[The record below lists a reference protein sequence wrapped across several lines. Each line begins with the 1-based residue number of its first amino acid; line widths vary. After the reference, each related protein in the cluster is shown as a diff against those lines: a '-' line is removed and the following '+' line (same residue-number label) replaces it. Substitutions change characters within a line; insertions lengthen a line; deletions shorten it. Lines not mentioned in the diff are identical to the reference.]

1 MGLTLMLV
9 GEFGLSGT
17 DLEGCGKYTTRDQV
31 VSSSTDLRIAK
42 NWNVIGKYLFCSLQS
57 EKNALGVRT
66 PRFISTPEILDP
78 QTTVCV
84 GDRRRIEGKSQ

>member
-1 MGLTLMLV
+1 MLV
-9 GEFGLSGT
+9 GEFGLNEI

-66 PRFISTPEILDP
+66 RFISTPEILDP

-84 GDRRRIEGKSQ
+84 GDRRQIEGKSQ